1 MTPGIIILLII
12 IGVITIAAGI
22 ATIVLYRQGRNKV
35 SVVVEKDR
43 SSNIFWLYRIFVNTP
58 GLKNFFN
65 KYRRRLALLYPADS
79 RDINRKATEMM
90 GKAMIGGIIVVIA
103 IIVLAQGDLFYTLLS
118 LTTAWMVFSNS
129 ASTAVDKLETK
140 LLSQFADFIT
150 DVRGNYHMT
159 GMVDDAI
166 FMALEHQPYEIGL
179 HGNKIYQIVTSTDVA
194 TESERYADSAPNRF
208 FQIFVAICATI
219 QEYGDKKLE
228 NGESLF
234 LKNLNYL
241 KEEIYVEVTKRN
253 RMKFVFNGLIFTVAL
268 PIFGMKGIERWA
280 TSISE
285 LSSFY
290 EGSFGFV
297 MTVAIFLS
305 TVICYTLIINLRD
318 GAAKEIKSHALME
331 RLASTPGL
339 AGVLSK
345 ICDHNRSK
353 TIRIHDQLKMT
364 GDRIT
369 PQAYLLQRIMVAV
382 ALGLVSLVL
391 TISTYSIARSKALN
405 DFSNSFNNSIV
416 DDDSY
421 REEMRELGKSYLK
434 ANKHLKN
441 YPENIEILSEQIEE
455 EQAVSPAIAN
465 EIATEVGNKAETYQ
479 NTYYNWWYLLIIIAC
494 AACGYYAPI
503 WLLKYRISIMQ
514 MSMADEVAQFQ
525 TLAMI
530 LMNVDGMTLDVI
542 LEWMEK
548 FAYAFRESISE
559 CIINLESSEKKALM
573 NMRNAETY
581 PAFLRFCDNL
591 MNVDEV
597 GVINAF
603 DEVKTERENYKQQR
617 DLNNEIQ
624 MSKKSRLAKDISYI
638 PMGLTIIGYMILP
651 FIMMAFSMMQSM
663 STALSL

>member
-1 MTPGIIILLII
+1 MSRGTIILLVI
-12 IGVITIAAGI
+12 IGIITAAAGA
-22 ATIVLYRQGRNKV
+22 ATLILYRQGRNSVK
-35 SVVVEKDR
+35 VVVEKDR
-43 SSNIFWLYRIFVNTP
+43 SSHIFWLYRIFTNTP
-58 GLKNFFN
+58 GLRTFFN
-65 KYRRRLALLYPADS
+65 KYKRRLALLYPADA

-90 GKAMIGGIIVVIA
+90 AKAMLGGILVVLAIVI
-103 IIVLAQGDLFYTLLS
+103 LAQGDLFYTLLS

-140 LLSQFADFIT
+140 ILSQFADFIT
-150 DVRGNYHMT
+150 DVRGNYHMA

-166 FMALEHQPYEIGL
+166 FMALENQPYEIGL
-179 HGNKIYQIVTSTDVA
+179 HGNKIYQIVTSTDIA

-228 NGESLF
+228 TGESLF

-285 LSSFY
+285 LSAFY
-290 EGSFGFV
+290 EGAFGFV
-297 MTVAIFLS
+297 MTSVIFVS
-305 TVICYTLIINLRD
+305 TVACYTLIISLRD
-318 GAAKEIKSHALME
+318 GSSKEIKSHVLME
-331 RLASTPGL
+331 KLASTPGL
-339 AGVLSK
+339 AGILTK
-345 ICDHNRSK
+345 ICEHNHSK
-353 TIRIHDQLKMT
+353 TMRIHDQLKMT

-369 PQAYLLQRIMVAV
+369 PQAYLLQRILLAFV
-382 ALGLVSLVL
+382 LGLAALIL
-391 TISTYSIARSKALN
+391 TLSTFMIARDKALN

-416 DDDSY
+416 DDESY
-421 REEMRELGKSYLK
+421 REEMRELGRNYLA
-434 ANKHLKN
+434 ANKHLAN
-441 YPENIEILSEQIEE
+441 FPENIDALSKEIQAEQQI
-455 EQAVSPAIAN
+455 SPALAD
-465 EIATEVGNKAETYQ
+465 EIATEVVTKAETYQ
-479 NTYYNWWYLLIIIAC
+479 KIYYNWWYLLIIIAV
-494 AACGYYAPI
+494 AACGYYVPV
-503 WLLKYRISIMQ
+503 WFLKYRISIMQ

-548 FAYAFRESISE
+548 FAFAFRESISE
-559 CIINLESSEKKALM
+559 CIISLESSERKALLK
-573 NMRNAETY
+573 MRSSETF
-581 PAFLRFCDNL
+581 PPFLRFCDNL
-591 MNVDEV
+591 MNIDEV
-597 GVINAF
+597 GVVNAF

-624 MSKKSRLAKDISYI
+624 MSKKSRIAKDISYI
-638 PMGLTIIGYMILP
+638 PMGLTIAGYMILP
-651 FIMMAFSMMQSM
+651 FIMMAFSMMESM
-663 STALSL
+663 SSALAL